1 MHRGVQREPMVPG
14 APKLCTAAR
23 CARYTNSPHPEV
35 AMERSSKL
43 RLQPLAAG
51 LVSIALSLAAG
62 TARPC
67 VEGDVRGE
75 AVNVERSAGSMA
87 SGEEASMQVVGAGW
101 FHAVEVVKKGRSTD
115 HTSVTVELDGE
126 PLMQTSFATLKNK
139 WMQLQTNNIIATVR
153 TVGDEDVLTLWYT
166 PDVKFNTHVA
176 VRVSVEEQG
185 VADLQMRAVLSRALP
200 HSHPAGQPGALA
212 ALPAFK

>member
-1 MHRGVQREPMVPG
+1 MNQSSQWRVRPLTAGV
-14 APKLCTAAR
+14 
-23 CARYTNSPHPEV
+23 V
-35 AMERSSKL
+35 AL
-43 RLQPLAAG
+43 
-51 LVSIALSLAAG
+51 ALSLSIAPAP
-62 TARPC
+62 AC

-75 AVNVERSAGSMA
+75 AVKVERSPGSMA

-101 FHAVEVVKKGRSTD
+101 FHAVEVVKKGGSSD
-115 HTSVTVELDGE
+115 NVSVTVELDGA
-126 PLMQTSFATLKNK
+126 PLMATSFATLKNK

-176 VRVSVEEQG
+176 VRIMVEEQG
-185 VADLQMRAVLSRALP
+185 VDDLRMRAVLSRALP
-200 HSHPAGQPGALA
+200 HSHPNGTAALA